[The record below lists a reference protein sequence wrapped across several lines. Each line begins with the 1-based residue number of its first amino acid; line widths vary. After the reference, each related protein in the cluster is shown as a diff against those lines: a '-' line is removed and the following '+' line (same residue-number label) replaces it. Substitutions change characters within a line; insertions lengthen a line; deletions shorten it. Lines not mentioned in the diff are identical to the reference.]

1 MNLADKLRRDK
12 ASIEWID
19 RIHEK
24 ALKKVNV
31 ITLNPVI
38 GNKYNIDFGGREL
51 LSSEFNNFLDKR
63 FNEVV

>member
-51 LSSEFNNFLDKR
+51 LSTEFNNFLDKR

>member
-31 ITLNPVI
+31 ITLNPVV

-51 LSSEFNNFLDKR
+51 LSTEFNNFLDKR

>member
-1 MNLADKLRRDK
+1 MNLVDKLRRDK

-31 ITLNPVI
+31 ITLNPVV

-51 LSSEFNNFLDKR
+51 LSTEFNNFLDKR